1 MCSRQMIIYSPTPI
15 WAISSPCCIHYHVW
29 SIDSHL
35 IDCYHY
41 NVDDEAAKALIAE
54 GKAKELTEPFACLKE
69 RDDGPTL
76 DIHT

>member
-1 MCSRQMIIYSPTPI
+1 MSSRQMIIYSPTPI
-15 WAISSPCCIHYHVW
+15 RGYAPRLLHYHVW
-29 SIDSHL
+29 SIDRHL